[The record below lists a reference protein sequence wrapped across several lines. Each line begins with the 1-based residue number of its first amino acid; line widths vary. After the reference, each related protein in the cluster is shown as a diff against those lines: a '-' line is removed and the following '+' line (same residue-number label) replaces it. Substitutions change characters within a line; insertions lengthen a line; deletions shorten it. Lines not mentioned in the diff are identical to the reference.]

1 MKRFFIILLTISIIV
16 LIIPVFLMKR
26 QTIDVQELDVVEVN
40 ELLFE
45 IEKNWDSTS
54 KSYPECSF
62 GYAIL
67 NEDEELIYSRRGE
80 HQASSIVSATKERD
94 VMRDIIVDDQKVGTL
109 IIYNY
114 INDIE
119 YMVGQKMLKNYF
131 VAAGFVLVLIL
142 ATFIWIWVRVVMPF
156 DKMKDFATAVSS
168 GDLDRPLE
176 MDKGNVFGAFTESF
190 DIMREELSISRQ
202 REYEAN
208 VSKRELVAQLSHDI
222 KTPVASIK
230 AMSEILEVKSEQAS
244 DEFTNEK
251 VKAIGQKADQID
263 HLVSNLFS
271 ATLKELE
278 HLEVNTSEMPST
290 TLVDIIRDA
299 DFEDKIKNI
308 DIPECIIYM
317 DNIRAGQ
324 VITNIIYNSYKYA
337 GTEIEVNAFT
347 SEDYLNISFTDKGG
361 GVDEAEL
368 PHIMEKFY
376 RGKNSEGKEGSGLGL
391 NIAKNL
397 MHDMRG
403 TIDCKNVDGGFSV
416 ILGFAI
422 S

>member
-190 DIMREELSISRQ
+190 DIMREELAISRQ

-222 KTPVASIK
+222 KTPIASIK

-376 RGKNSEGKEGSGLGL
+376 RGKTSEGKEGSGLGL